1 MIWFF
6 LAGMIAGAIGM
17 IMYARYYIQKHS
29 AMLQEEETPYDVMRD
44 FLHTMET
51 KKFKTGEE
59 ALQYM
64 KNMNERMDNA
74 IKRSEEHLHE

>member
-6 LAGMIAGAIGM
+6 LAGMVAGAIGM
-17 IMYARYYIQKHS
+17 IMYARHWVQKN
-29 AMLQEEETPYDVMRD
+29 ATIIRIKETPNDVMRD

-51 KKFKTGEE
+51 KRFETGEE
-59 ALQYM
+59 VLQYM